1 MVYVLVGNS
10 KTFHAYSTN
19 QISPCHNFV
28 FCFKNIFDFNNPPFF
43 SDPDKQGN
51 NQTRLRS
58 CNILKKFIYY
68 KLLSLY

>member
-28 FCFKNIFDFNNPPFF
+28 FCFKNIFDFNNPPFLTH
-43 SDPDKQGN
+43 PKTN
-51 NQTRLRS
+51 KET
-58 CNILKKFIYY
+58 I
-68 KLLSLY
+68 KLGSGAAI